1 MADVLHDD
9 VFDNGL
15 SAIDDN
21 TEQLYILSADPGL
34 TWANIASYKL
44 GNKATPAIAAPSD
57 RGAGGREVVISAITD
72 GTVTGTG
79 TATHFALTDDSATK
93 ILAAGDL
100 ASSQGVTSGNTFT
113 LTEFA
118 IGIPDPA

>member
-9 VFDNGL
+9 IFDNGL
-15 SAIDDN
+15 SALDN
-21 TEQLYILSADPGL
+21 TEKLYILSADPGL
-34 TWANIASYKL
+34 TWGNIATYAL
-44 GNKATPAIAAPSD
+44 GNKATPTIEAIGD
-57 RGAGGREVVISAITD
+57 RAGGGRKRTVSAITD

-79 TATHFALTDDSATK
+79 TATHFALTDDSASK

-100 ASSQGVTSGNTFT
+100 SASQGVTSGNTFT
-113 LTEFA
+113 LTSFD